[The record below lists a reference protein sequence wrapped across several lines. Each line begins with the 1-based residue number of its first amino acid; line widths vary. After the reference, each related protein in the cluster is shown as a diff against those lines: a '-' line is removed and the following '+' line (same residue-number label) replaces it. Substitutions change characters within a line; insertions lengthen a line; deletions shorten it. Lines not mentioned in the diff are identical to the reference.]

1 MDIKFE
7 TYDPVYVK
15 RLVPHEDLRSA
26 YTGLKNGQSATLT
39 WNDGGDQVLIVAVWD
54 DYSFVTMKDHFTWYY
69 LQISPDEE
77 PVQVS
82 LCDEESVVPK
92 GAILPKALGL
102 EVLEKAEDF
111 SALLREY
118 SWREQ

>member
-1 MDIKFE
+1 MDIVVE

-15 RLVPHEDLRSA
+15 RLVPHEDLRSV
-26 YTGLKNGQSATLT
+26 YTGLKSDQPATLA

-54 DYSFVTMKDHFTWYY
+54 DYSYVTMKDHFMWRY
-69 LQISPDEE
+69 LQISSDEE
-77 PVQVS
+77 PVEVCIGGQES
-82 LCDEESVVPK
+82 LVPK

-102 EVLEKAEDF
+102 EVLEKAEDI

>member
-1 MDIKFE
+1 MDIILE

-15 RLVPHEDLRSA
+15 RLVAREDLRSA
-26 YTGLKNGQSATLT
+26 YTGLNSDQSATLA
-39 WNDGGDQVLIVAVWD
+39 WNDGGDQVLLVAVGD
-54 DYSFVTMKDHFTWYY
+54 DYSIVSMLDDSTWYY

-82 LCDEESVVPK
+82 LGGQDSLVPK

-111 SALLREY
+111 PALLREY